1 MQEEVKKFFDKWDYQ
16 KNKMTIPIVDH
27 HMEPIKYKLM
37 DVFKV
42 KTKGSLQK
50 FLMIYCY
57 VNYKNNFM
65 TNDKNLKQ
73 MMEDHKNYKEN
84 RKQAGV
90 IAITKNNKVLL
101 FKKFRQ
107 VWLPK
112 GKEDYYDTDL
122 KATGIRELKEEGGK
136 NF

>member
-1 MQEEVKKFFDKWDYQ
+1 MQEEVKKFFDKWDY
-16 KNKMTIPIVDH
+16 KKKKMTIPIVDH
-27 HMEPIKYKLM
+27 HMEPIKYKLI

-42 KTKGSLQK
+42 KTKRSLQK
-50 FLMIYCY
+50 LLLIYCY

-73 MMEDHKNYKEN
+73 MMEDHKSYTEN

-90 IAITKNNKVLL
+90 IAITKNKKVLL
-101 FKKFRQ
+101 FKKFDQ